1 LNPHSIGAWSA
12 SVALSVWPVRWLVM
26 EKVAELS
33 EAAVTFVVMLS
44 PGWIEKSAR

>member
-12 SVALSVWPVRWLVM
+12 SVGLSVWPVRWLVM
-26 EKVAELS
+26 VKVAELS
-33 EAAVTFVVMLS
+33 EAAVTLMVMLS